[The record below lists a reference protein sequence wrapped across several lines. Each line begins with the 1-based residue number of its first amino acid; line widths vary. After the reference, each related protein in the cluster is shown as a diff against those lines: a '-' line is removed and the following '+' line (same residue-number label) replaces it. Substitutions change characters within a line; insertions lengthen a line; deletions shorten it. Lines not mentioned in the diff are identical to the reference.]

1 MKALHLFTL
10 SVFYFL
16 FFDKHLKRSVT
27 FFWAD
32 SHNMWFKYM
41 NISETKPIS
50 IIRIEVH
57 CNTPDDEE
65 DTVSFWNTG
74 MLEPPEM
81 AVSLEFYQIL
91 LLWKLHNM

>member
-1 MKALHLFTL
+1 
-10 SVFYFL
+10 
-16 FFDKHLKRSVT
+16 
-27 FFWAD
+27 
-32 SHNMWFKYM
+32 MWFKHT

-50 IIRIEVH
+50 IIRTEVWF
-57 CNTPDDEE
+57 NTPDDE

-81 AVSLEFYQIL
+81 AVSSEFYQIL